1 MQTKA
6 LGKRAVPEPS
16 VQLQSKLEGM
26 HLLQALVLTFLIE
39 HTHTHTHTH
48 IYGV

>member
-26 HLLQALVLTFLIE
+26 HLLQALVLTFLIGE
-39 HTHTHTHTH
+39 HTHILT
-48 IYGV
+48 YRV

>member
-26 HLLQALVLTFLIE
+26 HLLQALVLTFLIGE
-39 HTHTHTHTH
+39 HTHTHT
-48 IYGV
+48 YRV

>member
-6 LGKRAVPEPS
+6 LGKKAVPEPS

-26 HLLQALVLTFLIE
+26 HLLQALVLTFLIGE
-39 HTHTHTHTH
+39 HTHIHT
-48 IYGV
+48 YRV